1 MNSLPG
7 ILLTLLIIIAA
18 QLLTLFPFFATLGP
32 LVLAII
38 IGIIVKQLV
47 GTPSNAEP
55 GILFSTKTLLRAG
68 IILLGLR
75 LQFEDI
81 FSMGSDLLLYAAIT
95 VIIGIGLV
103 VIIGRLFHSSPT
115 PTFLIGAGTGIC
127 GASAVAAVGSQLR
140 VKQQDIAIA
149 VAVISITGTLFTLA
163 FTFLYPYLNWTDAQ
177 YGLLVGG
184 VLHEIGHVTAASG
197 VASDA
202 AMDAALLIKLTRVLL
217 LVPVV
222 IIIAYVYKR
231 INSNSSSTPLPFPWF
246 IVGFLMM
253 SILATYGNL
262 PESIVNPLVHLAYLF
277 IGMAMAGLGLQ
288 IKLSSIDLRTVKLL
302 LICIIASLLL
312 SGFGML
318 YVTWFL

>member
-1 MNSLPG
+1 MNLLPG
-7 ILLTLLIIIAA
+7 ISLTLLIIIVA
-18 QLLTLFPFFATLGP
+18 QLLTALPLFTTLGP

-38 IGIIVKQLV
+38 LGMIIKQSI
-47 GTPSNAEP
+47 GTPANAEH
-55 GILFSTKTLLRAG
+55 GILFSTKTLLRVG
-68 IILLGLR
+68 IVLLGLR
-75 LQFEDI
+75 LQFNDL
-81 FSMGSDLLLYAAIT
+81 FSMGVDLLLYATIT
-95 VIIGIGLV
+95 VVFGIGLV
-103 VIIGRLFHSSPT
+103 VLIGRLFRSSPT

-127 GASAVAAVGSQLR
+127 GASAIAAVGTQLR

-149 VAVISITGTLFTLA
+149 VAVISITGTLFTLI
-163 FTFLYPYLNWTDAQ
+163 FTLMYPYLQWTDEQ
-177 YGLLVGG
+177 YGLFVGG
-184 VLHEIGHVTAASG
+184 VLHEIGHVTAASS

-231 INSNSSSTPLPFPWF
+231 KDSNTSSSPLPFPWF
-246 IVGFLMM
+246 IIGFLLM
-253 SILATYGNL
+253 SILVTYGNL
-262 PESIVNPLVHLAYLF
+262 PDGIVNPLVQLAYVF

-288 IKLSSIDLRTVKLL
+288 IKLSAIDPRSFTLL
-302 LICIIASLLL
+302 LICILASLLL